1 MGFLVRKCALS
12 LGVNLY
18 FSPFFTC
25 VPMLCPSKM
34 CFPWDFQGVPHLG
47 PIHWVN
53 YSVNSWCHGG
63 KKHSSYITLYNN
75 ILGKHCYNIVLS
87 IYYIH
92 YILGKQ
98 DIMIYNVSMFPLGKQ
113 DITLFIGMEQNT
125 LIQKWSANVGHLFC
139 TNTALW

>member
-1 MGFLVRKCALS
+1 MGFPRCS
-12 LGVNLY
+12 PPGTNPLGKL
-18 FSPFFTC
+18 FGKFMMPR
-25 VPMLCPSKM
+25 
-34 CFPWDFQGVPHLG
+34 
-47 PIHWVN
+47 
-53 YSVNSWCHGG
+53 G